1 VSWAIPGNPKHLAL
15 KKKLILAKQLSI
27 WGTYWEIFQITL
39 SIFAC
44 AIYIAETYS
53 SSYTANEFYWRSELL
68 ITQFFLLDFLFNW
81 FVATSTRQYFTSIMT
96 MIDILTIF
104 PLYTSYFFDTIIN
117 FSIFRFIRILR
128 LVRILRTTSFQE
140 SITRLKRHL
149 ITLLLTLL
157 CLVFLA
163 TGIFNVIENDIKQL
177 SYDCKYIN
185 EQTQYT
191 PSCDP
196 NQNTYDLDSC
206 DCARNNCRA
215 VYHREDSE
223 HEPSEIKCIHIP
235 FFDCFY
241 FIVVSI
247 STVGYGDINPSTTLS
262 RTVVILMIVI
272 AAILIPIQVKELT
285 QLLSSNSLFREAY
298 KPQPLE
304 DHVVLFGH
312 VNDRRKLE
320 RFCKEFF
327 HKDRV
332 APNAPQFHLVIL
344 SPEEPTEEVR
354 SVLVSP
360 NYDTRVTYLIGTPL
374 SIEDLQRAHVHSAS
388 AVFFLSN
395 IEAKEEESQAD
406 GTATVLRTLAVSDYG
421 PNIQCLIEVINKRDS
436 DILKGS
442 DVDIVLCVDEFKT
455 LVLARNAR
463 CPGLSTFIDNLFR
476 TSGGPVG
483 YKSSEEHWKE
493 AYHMGQCMET
503 YYIPLSFVLLDA
515 LNYHWC
521 IIVEAIYLEFSCM
534 LIGVFDTNEGTVFL
548 NASSVN
554 LKPGPDKRSLYAGI
568 LIAPDQDTASYI
580 AKALNENATIDKI
593 YTKLLD
599 AESKFGV
606 RHKPKRF
613 PDMQIA
619 APRVEKKRSSRKFNL
634 SMNDLFVYEKLRPG
648 MQKKGL
654 TQLKEEV
661 IDVNSNSAELTE
673 DKFEDSQRGLESNKK
688 LKNWELVRNTGGGKD
703 GVLQNASHMSNHIVI
718 FGCMDNIDIFAEFT
732 NSTVCAGVHHNVIF
746 VGEEIPPKWKATRSR
761 HSNVF
766 FLKGDIF
773 TDINAS
779 LKLNLKDAFSVV
791 MLAHRREGLEFEEN
805 ENLDFEMLFLYLKIA
820 SVIPPNVHFTVELTS
835 GQNMSVLNSAA
846 IRNSMKHAAKMAAVH
861 LKNTTAVTRDFNALV
876 NVDDR
881 DSLLDEMVALGQQKQ
896 ARTLTLS
903 RHGVFATQ
911 FIHNNES
918 DGNKFR
924 GKLPP
929 GRSRGSIE
937 FKAIDFDLK
946 KVSKPTE
953 SWEGGD
959 AHYNFAIYAAG
970 RAYVPDIVD
979 NLLCQSF
986 FTSMTTNLCETLVY
1000 GKDNESMYL
1009 ISCPIGFVSSYFS
1022 DVFRSLIAR
1031 NVYTMGIYKYP
1042 TSSEN
1047 SVMPFVYTCP
1057 APKTI
1062 LNRLDKLFVYGNFEQ
1077 IRLAEAQLSLPF
1089 IVMENRKQRL
1099 GLCAIVIYATLYA
1112 VLLFSEL
1119 YTVL

>member
-1 VSWAIPGNPKHLAL
+1 MFFYYMFSYISWMIPGNPKHNAL
-15 KKKLILAKQLSI
+15 KKKLILAKQLSM

-44 AIYIAETYS
+44 GMYIAETYS
-53 SSYTANEFYWRSELL
+53 TGYEAAVVYYESELV
-68 ITQFFLLDFLFNW
+68 ITQFFLVDFLFNW
-81 FVATSTRQYFTSIMT
+81 FIATTTKQFFMNIMT
-96 MIDILTIF
+96 MIDMLTIF
-104 PLYTSYFFDTIIN
+104 PIYTGYLFDTQIN

-157 CLVFLA
+157 CLIFLA

-185 EQTQYT
+185 EKTSYM

-196 NQNTYDLDSC
+196 DTETFDLDSC
-206 DCARNNCRA
+206 DCAPNHCVG
-215 VYHREDSE
+215 VYTRGDSRQ
-223 HEPSEIKCIHIP
+223 EPSQIKCIHIP
-235 FFDCFY
+235 FFQCFY

-247 STVGYGDINPSTTLS
+247 STVGYGDINPTTTLS

-327 HKDRV
+327 HNDRV
-332 APNAPQFHLVIL
+332 SPGTPQFHLVIL

-374 SIEDLQRAHVHSAS
+374 SIEDLQRAQVRSAS

-476 TSGGPVG
+476 TSGGQSFD
-483 YKSSEEHWKE
+483 SSQEHWKE
-493 AYHMGQCMET
+493 AYHIGQNMET
-503 YYIPLSFVLLDA
+503 YYIPISFLFLDA

-521 IIVEAIYLEFSCM
+521 LIVEAIYLEFSCM
-534 LIGVFDTNEGTVFL
+534 LIGVFETSEGNVYL
-548 NASSVN
+548 NANSID
-554 LKPGPDKRSLYAGI
+554 LKPGFDKQNMYAGI
-568 LIAPDQDTASYI
+568 LIAPDQSTASHI
-580 AKALNENATIDKI
+580 AKSLNENATIDRI
-593 YTKLLD
+593 YSKLLE

-606 RHKPKRF
+606 RHRPKRYAEKI
-613 PDMQIA
+613 QIA
-619 APRVEKKRSSRKFNL
+619 APRIEKRKSSRKLNM
-634 SMNDLFVYEKLRPG
+634 SMNDLFMFVRLRPN
-648 MQKKGL
+648 M
-654 TQLKEEV
+654 LKH
-661 IDVNSNSAELTE
+661 DLKHKRDA
-673 DKFEDSQRGLESNKK
+673 DKEAKESLSSERHSLDDSDSDKK
-688 LKNWELVRNTGGGKD
+688 LNNWELLRHTGAGKD
-703 GVLQNASHMSNHIVI
+703 GVLQDASHMTNHIII
-718 FGCMDNIDIFAEFT
+718 FGCMDNLDTFAEFS
-732 NSTVCAGVHHNVIF
+732 NSAVCAGVDRYVIF
-746 VGEEIPPKWKATRSR
+746 VGEEIPPKWKATRAKYT
-761 HSNVF
+761 NLF

-773 TDINAS
+773 TDIDAS
-779 LKLNLKDAFSVV
+779 LKLNIQGAFSVV

-820 SVIPPNVHFTVELTS
+820 AFIPSHVHFTVELTS

-846 IRNSMKHAAKMAAVH
+846 IRNSMKQVAKTDAAHQTV
-861 LKNTTAVTRDFNALV
+861 NTCR
-876 NVDDR
+876 
-881 DSLLDEMVALGQQKQ
+881 
-896 ARTLTLS
+896 
-903 RHGVFATQ
+903 
-911 FIHNNES
+911 
-918 DGNKFR
+918 
-924 GKLPP
+924 
-929 GRSRGSIE
+929 E
-937 FKAIDFDLK
+937 F
-946 KVSKPTE
+946 
-953 SWEGGD
+953 
-959 AHYNFAIYAAG
+959 
-970 RAYVPDIVD
+970 
-979 NLLCQSF
+979 
-986 FTSMTTNLCETLVY
+986 
-1000 GKDNESMYL
+1000 
-1009 ISCPIGFVSSYFS
+1009 
-1022 DVFRSLIAR
+1022 
-1031 NVYTMGIYKYP
+1031 
-1042 TSSEN
+1042 
-1047 SVMPFVYTCP
+1047 SVMNTFNGT
-1057 APKTI
+1057 
-1062 LNRLDKLFVYGNFEQ
+1062 
-1077 IRLAEAQLSLPF
+1077 
-1089 IVMENRKQRL
+1089 
-1099 GLCAIVIYATLYA
+1099 
-1112 VLLFSEL
+1112 
-1119 YTVL
+1119 

>member
-1 VSWAIPGNPKHLAL
+1 MSFMTNRFHGHDRLSQAKQHSMKHFNSERFHGDSGLCLYYFFSYVSWAIPGNPKHLAL

-44 AIYIAETYS
+44 GIYIAETYS
-53 SSYTANEFYWRSELL
+53 RSYAASAFYVRSEFLV
-68 ITQFFLLDFLFNW
+68 TQFFLMDFLFNW
-81 FVATSTRQYFTSIMT
+81 FVATTTRQYFFNLMT
-96 MIDILTIF
+96 AIDILTIF
-104 PLYTSYFFDTIIN
+104 PLYTSYFFDTVIN

-177 SYDCKYIN
+177 TLDCKYIN
-185 EQTQYT
+185 ELTNYE
-191 PSCDP
+191 PSCDSQQP
-196 NQNTYDLDSC
+196 TYDLSSC
-206 DCARNNCRA
+206 DCAANNCDA
-215 VYHREDSE
+215 IYHRRDTI
-223 HEPSEIKCIHIP
+223 HKPSRIKCINIP

-332 APNAPQFHLVIL
+332 APNTPQFHLVIL

-360 NYDTRVTYLIGTPL
+360 YYDTRVTYLIGTPL

-455 LVLARNAR
+455 LVLARNSR
-463 CPGLSTFIDNLFR
+463 CPGISTFIDNLFR

-483 YKSSEEHWKE
+483 YKSSDEHWKE
-493 AYHMGQCMET
+493 AYHLGQCMET

-521 IIVEAIYLEFSCM
+521 LIVEAIYLEFSCM

-548 NASSVN
+548 NAKSVN

-580 AKALNENATIDKI
+580 AKALNENATIDRI
-593 YTKLLD
+593 YNKLLD
-599 AESKFGV
+599 AESTFGV

-619 APRVEKKRSSRKFNL
+619 APRVEKKRSSRKLNL
-634 SMNDLFVYEKLRPG
+634 SMNDLFVFVKLRPNLL
-648 MQKKGL
+648 KKGL
-654 TQLKEEV
+654 SEMKMKDKARTEV
-661 IDVNSNSAELTE
+661 ETFGEDTFDDSAGN
-673 DKFEDSQRGLESNKK
+673 DSPKK
-688 LKNWELVRNTGGGKD
+688 LNNWELLRHTGGGKD
-703 GVLQNASHMSNHIVI
+703 GILQNASHLTNHIII
-718 FGCMDNIDIFAEFT
+718 FGCMDNIDTFVEFT
-732 NSTVCAGVHHNVIF
+732 NSAVYAGEPHCVIF
-746 VGEEIPPKWKATRSR
+746 VGEEVPPKWKATRSK
-761 HSNVF
+761 HTNVF

-773 TDINAS
+773 SDIDAS
-779 LKLNLKDAFSVV
+779 LKLNMKDAFSVV

-846 IRNSMKHAAKMAAVH
+846 IRNSMKHAVKMAAVH
-861 LKNTTAVTRDFNALV
+861 HHKNMATVTREFNALV
-876 NVDDR
+876 DV
-881 DSLLDEMVALGQQKQ
+881 
-896 ARTLTLS
+896 
-903 RHGVFATQ
+903 
-911 FIHNNES
+911 
-918 DGNKFR
+918 DGNFC
-924 GKLPP
+924 
-929 GRSRGSIE
+929 
-937 FKAIDFDLK
+937 F
-946 KVSKPTE
+946 
-953 SWEGGD
+953 
-959 AHYNFAIYAAG
+959 
-970 RAYVPDIVD
+970 
-979 NLLCQSF
+979 
-986 FTSMTTNLCETLVY
+986 
-1000 GKDNESMYL
+1000 
-1009 ISCPIGFVSSYFS
+1009 
-1022 DVFRSLIAR
+1022 
-1031 NVYTMGIYKYP
+1031 
-1042 TSSEN
+1042 
-1047 SVMPFVYTCP
+1047 
-1057 APKTI
+1057 
-1062 LNRLDKLFVYGNFEQ
+1062 
-1077 IRLAEAQLSLPF
+1077 
-1089 IVMENRKQRL
+1089 
-1099 GLCAIVIYATLYA
+1099 
-1112 VLLFSEL
+1112 
-1119 YTVL
+1119 